1 MTPESAPVSPA
12 PADPMAGPRGAA
24 RSAAPRAV
32 RGALGRTAASRTA
45 RGAADRTAVGRVSR
59 RAALAALAGIPALAA
74 CTRTDGAAGG
84 TPTGAPPPAVGSMVP
99 EVRDLK
105 VDVKQPNQGDEG
117 WSVALTPQEGLK
129 NDRAVVLPSQAGP
142 LVALVSKYYDESL
155 GNSPDSPDA
164 ALMSFDPADGSLA
177 WARLVSLPGG
187 TAPRWEDGLGR
198 LDYQVRETA
207 SRSAVAVSP
216 DGRHVCVILR
226 AYVSPVLSEHVSA
239 AAVLDT
245 ASGRVVRAEEIR
257 GLVLGQALTDDAL
270 IVQTSDFPY
279 PGGDT
284 VIAGPS
290 GSNDAAGTGDAAG
303 AGAGGSAGAAGADA
317 GGGAG
322 GSSGAGSTLTAFPLA
337 DPQAPPATGS
347 TPLWL
352 LGATHDSLILG
363 GVRIDPECLEGNCL
377 GYRAVL
383 ATASG
388 RVTGQIDGVYAVH
401 PNGFLER
408 FTGGETDDDF
418 LTRTAQSQN
427 PNLTPGTPDPDEE
440 LSRRQ
445 TWAALG
451 RELLDPAS
459 GAAADITGLT
469 LSHVP
474 TATTWITARWRP
486 AWSQG
491 DGNLSFAP
499 EAAGWMAAPGDPV
512 STEPAMTMNC
522 AGNPSAD
529 SPVITV
535 SLVRTPFTGRPV

>member
-1 MTPESAPVSPA
+1 MTPESAPIFPGS

-24 RSAAPRAV
+24 QGVA
-32 RGALGRTAASRTA
+32 GRITA
-45 RGAADRTAVGRVSR
+45 GRTAVGRVTR

-105 VDVKQPNQGDEG
+105 VDVKPPNQGEEG
-117 WSVALTPQEGLK
+117 WSVTLMPQEGLE
-129 NDRAVVLPSQAGP
+129 NDRTVVLPSQAGP

-164 ALMSFDPADGSLA
+164 ALMSFDPADGSLT
-177 WARLVSLPGG
+177 WARLVTLPGG
-187 TAPRWEDGLGR
+187 AAPHWEADLGR
-198 LDYQVRETA
+198 LDYQVREA
-207 SRSAVAVSP
+207 AGRSAVAVSP

-226 AYVSPVLSEHVSA
+226 AHVSSVLSEHVSA
-239 AAVLDT
+239 AAVLD
-245 ASGRVVRAEEIR
+245 AANGQVVRAEEIR
-257 GLVLGQALTDDAL
+257 GFVVAQALTDDAL

-279 PGGDT
+279 PGADD
-284 VIAGPS
+284 VIAGPGES
-290 GSNDAAGTGDAAG
+290 GAST
-303 AGAGGSAGAAGADA
+303 SADA

-337 DPQAPPATGS
+337 DPQAPPTTGS

-363 GVRIDPECLEGNCL
+363 AARIDPECLEGNCL
-377 GYRAVL
+377 GYRAAL

-388 RVTGQIDGVYAVH
+388 QTTGQIDGVYAVH
-401 PNGFLER
+401 PSGLLER
-408 FTGGETDDDF
+408 FTGGEADDDF
-418 LTRTAQSQN
+418 LTRAAQSQN
-427 PNLTPGTPDPDEE
+427 PNLTRGTPDPDED

-445 TWAALG
+445 AWVALG

-469 LSHVP
+469 LSDVP

-486 AWSQG
+486 AWSKG
-491 DGNLSFAP
+491 DRDLSFTP
-499 EAAGWMAAPGDPV
+499 EADGWMAAPGDPV
-512 STEPAMTMNC
+512 STEPTMTMNC
-522 AGNPSAD
+522 AGKLSAD
-529 SPVITV
+529 SSVITV
-535 SLVRTPFTGRPV
+535 SLVRTPFTGRPA

>member
-105 VDVKQPNQGDEG
+105 VDVKQPNQGEEG
-117 WSVALTPQEGLK
+117 WSVTLMPQERLE
-129 NDRAVVLPSQAGP
+129 NDRAVVLPSQSGP

-279 PGGDT
+279 PGADN
-284 VIAGPS
+284 VIAGPN
-290 GSNDAAGTGDAAG
+290 GSDAATGTDDA
-303 AGAGGSAGAAGADA
+303 
-317 GGGAG
+317 
-322 GSSGAGSTLTAFPLA
+322 SGAGSTLTSFPLT
-337 DPQAPPATGS
+337 PQAPPTTGS

-363 GVRIDPECLEGNCL
+363 AARIDPECLEGNCL
-377 GYRAVL
+377 GYRAAL
-383 ATASG
+383 ATTSG
-388 RVTGQIDGVYAVH
+388 QTTGQIDGVYAVH
-401 PNGFLER
+401 PSGLLER
-408 FTGGETDDDF
+408 FTGGEADDDF
-418 LTRTAQSQN
+418 LTRAAQSKN
-427 PNLTPGTPDPDEE
+427 PDLTRSTPNPDED

-445 TWAALG
+445 AWVALG

-469 LSHVP
+469 LSDVP

-486 AWSQG
+486 AWSKG
-491 DGNLSFAP
+491 DRDLSFAP
-499 EAAGWMAAPGDPV
+499 EADGWMAAPGDPV
-512 STEPAMTMNC
+512 STEPTMTMNC
-522 AGNPSAD
+522 AGKLSAD

-535 SLVRTPFTGRPV
+535 SLVRTPFTGRPA

>member
-1 MTPESAPVSPA
+1 MTPESAPIFPGS
-12 PADPMAGPRGAA
+12 PADPMTGPRGAA
-24 RSAAPRAV
+24 QGVA
-32 RGALGRTAASRTA
+32 G
-45 RGAADRTAVGRVSR
+45 RTAVGRTAAGRVTR

-74 CTRTDGAAGG
+74 CTRIGAHAGS
-84 TPTGAPPPAVGSMVP
+84 TGSPPAVGSMVP

-105 VDVKQPNQGDEG
+105 VDVKQPNQGEEG
-117 WSVALTPQEGLK
+117 WSVTLMPQEGLG
-129 NDRAVVLPSQAGP
+129 NDGAVVLPSQSGP
-142 LVALVSKYYDESL
+142 LVALVSKYYDESR

-164 ALMSFDPADGSLA
+164 ALMSFDPADGSLT
-177 WARLVSLPGG
+177 WARLVTLPGG
-187 TAPRWEDGLGR
+187 AAPHWEADLGR
-198 LDYQVRETA
+198 LDYQVREA
-207 SRSAVAVSP
+207 AGRSAVAVSP

-226 AYVSPVLSEHVSA
+226 AYVSSVLSEHVSA
-239 AAVLDT
+239 AAVLDAT
-245 ASGRVVRAEEIR
+245 SGRVVRAEEIR
-257 GLVLGQALTDDAL
+257 GFVVAQALTDDAL
-270 IVQTSDFPY
+270 IVQTSNTPY
-279 PGGDT
+279 PGADN
-284 VIAGPS
+284 VIAGPGES
-290 GSNDAAGTGDAAG
+290 GAGT
-303 AGAGGSAGAAGADA
+303 GADA
-317 GGGAG
+317 GGSG
-322 GSSGAGSTLTAFPLA
+322 GAGSTLTAFPLA
-337 DPQAPPATGS
+337 DPQAPPTTGS

-363 GVRIDPECLEGNCL
+363 AARIDPECLEGNCL

-418 LTRTAQSQN
+418 LTRTTQSKN
-427 PNLTPGTPDPDEE
+427 PDLTRSTPNPDED

-445 TWAALG
+445 AWAALG

-469 LSHVP
+469 LSDVP

-486 AWSQG
+486 AWSKG
-491 DGNLSFAP
+491 DRDLSFAP
-499 EAAGWMAAPGDPV
+499 EADGWMAAPGDPV
-512 STEPAMTMNC
+512 STEPTMTMNC

>member
-1 MTPESAPVSPA
+1 MKHACMT
-12 PADPMAGPRGAA
+12 R
-24 RSAAPRAV
+24 R
-32 RGALGRTAASRTA
+32 RTA
-45 RGAADRTAVGRVSR
+45 RRITR
-59 RAALAALAGIPALAA
+59 RAALAVMLGCAPALAA
-74 CTRTDGAAGG
+74 CTRIDGAAGS

-155 GNSPDSPDA
+155 GNSPNSPDA

-279 PGGDT
+279 PGADD
-284 VIAGPS
+284 VIAGPN
-290 GSNDAAGTGDAAG
+290 GSDAATGTD
-303 AGAGGSAGAAGADA
+303 DA
-317 GGGAG
+317 G
-322 GSSGAGSTLTAFPLA
+322 GAGSTLTSFPLA
-337 DPQAPPATGS
+337 DPQAPPTTGS

-363 GVRIDPECLEGNCL
+363 AVRIDPQCLKGNCL
-377 GYRAVL
+377 GYRAAL
-383 ATASG
+383 AAASG
-388 RVTGQIDGVYAVH
+388 QVTGRIDGVYAVH
-401 PNGFLER
+401 PSGLLER
-408 FTGGETDDDF
+408 FTGGEADDDF
-418 LTRTAQSQN
+418 LTRAAQSQN
-427 PNLTPGTPDPDEE
+427 PNLTRGTPDPDED
-440 LSRRQ
+440 LSWRQ
-445 TWAALG
+445 AWVALG

-459 GAAADITGLT
+459 GAAADITGFT
-469 LSHVP
+469 LSDVP
-474 TATTWITARWRP
+474 TATRWITARWRP
-486 AWSQG
+486 AWSKG
-491 DGNLSFAP
+491 DRDLNFAP

-535 SLVRTPFTGRPV
+535 SLVRTPFTGRTG

>member
-1 MTPESAPVSPA
+1 M
-12 PADPMAGPRGAA
+12 R
-24 RSAAPRAV
+24 RA
-32 RGALGRTAASRTA
+32 
-45 RGAADRTAVGRVSR
+45 RVSR

-74 CTRTDGAAGG
+74 CTRIGAYAG
-84 TPTGAPPPAVGSMVP
+84 PTGSPPAVGSMMP
-99 EVRDLK
+99 EVKDLT
-105 VDVKQPNQGDEG
+105 VDVARADPGGEG
-117 WSVALTPQEGLK
+117 WRVDLSPEGVKSSQE
-129 NDRAVVLPSQAGP
+129 AVLPSQSGP
-142 LVALVSKYYDESL
+142 LVALVSGYYGESL
-155 GNSPDSPDA
+155 ENGLDA
-164 ALMSFDPADGSLA
+164 ALMALDPADGSLA
-177 WARLVSLPGG
+177 WARLVRLPGG
-187 TAPRWEDGLGR
+187 AAPHWEADLGR
-198 LDYQVRETA
+198 LDYQVREA
-207 SRSAVAVSP
+207 AGRSAVAVSP
-216 DGRHVCVILR
+216 DGRHVCVIVR
-226 AYVSPVLSEHVSA
+226 AYVSSVLSEHVSA
-239 AAVLDT
+239 AAVLD
-245 ASGRVVRAEEIR
+245 AANGQVVRAEEIR
-257 GLVLGQALTDDAL
+257 GFVVAQALTDDAL
-270 IVQTSDFPY
+270 IVQTSNTPY
-279 PGGDT
+279 PGADN
-284 VIAGPS
+284 VIAGP
-290 GSNDAAGTGDAAG
+290 GAGT
-303 AGAGGSAGAAGADA
+303 GADA

-337 DPQAPPATGS
+337 DPPAPPTTGP

-352 LGATHDSLILG
+352 LGTTHDSLILG
-363 GVRIDPECLEGNCL
+363 AARIGSACFTGDCL
-377 GYRAVL
+377 GYRASL
-383 ATASG
+383 ATATG

-401 PNGFLER
+401 PNGLLER

-491 DGNLSFAP
+491 DGNLSFTP
-499 EAAGWMAAPGDPV
+499 EADGWMAAPGDPV